1 MLIDASFPNLRDA
14 LAAAE
19 EEAALHESSLE
30 ALIAEFAGDEGLV
43 DEANTGTSKSE
54 KKTRANRIVEIA
66 NEPEFIE
73 ELEVLKQ
80 LTSIVEKFDLA
91 KTQVKTYQTELTNS
105 LLVKYRDLDEAEVK
119 RLSVIKW
126 ESALLEAVVLDRSR
140 ISQSLSDRI
149 SQLGERYN
157 ETLPSVVA
165 LVEDLQR
172 KMTGHLA
179 LLGLELK

>member
-1 MLIDASFPNLRDA
+1 M
-14 LAAAE
+14 
-19 EEAALHESSLE
+19 
-30 ALIAEFAGDEGLV
+30 
-43 DEANTGTSKSE
+43 
-54 KKTRANRIVEIA
+54 
-66 NEPEFIE
+66 
-73 ELEVLKQ
+73 
-80 LTSIVEKFDLA
+80 
-91 KTQVKTYQTELTNS
+91 KTYQTELTNS

-126 ESALLEAVVLDRSR
+126 DSALLEAVVLDRSR